1 MSNSKFKEGSESSG
15 LGFNRNDNMMNIV
28 LGLTPQIKL
37 NYKISIIIDFACK
50 LLVLQNM
57 YVNPNQDGT
66 VIDGTVID
74 KIGSIFNFTIG
85 TKYRF

>member
-1 MSNSKFKEGSESSG
+1 
-15 LGFNRNDNMMNIV
+15 
-28 LGLTPQIKL
+28 
-37 NYKISIIIDFACK
+37 
-50 LLVLQNM
+50 M

-74 KIGSIFNFTIG
+74 KIGSIFNFAIG